1 MLTMLTVKPIIQER
15 FPFLL
20 LSKGSR
26 RYRRRHTWKFQ
37 IHLWLGKKHLA
48 LKREKS
54 SILLPKAPVAPRT
67 WILKKILVQ
76 VADCSRHMYQTYT
89 QKQKCKS
96 FLTCATIRSSR
107 RWANSYQNI
116 GMFANRA
123 ARGPG
128 GIWLDLSIYV
138 FWAGRWNIR
147 THKEI

>member
-37 IHLWLGKKHLA
+37 IHLWLGKKTVGFET
-48 LKREKS
+48 REKFNS
-54 SILLPKAPVAPRT
+54 FTKGSGRT
-67 WILKKILVQ
+67 SDLDPEK
-76 VADCSRHMYQTYT
+76 DFSPGSRLYQTCVSDIHP
-89 QKQKCKS
+89 KRKNVN
-96 FLTCATIRSSR
+96 FITCATIRSSR

-128 GIWLDLSIYV
+128 GIGLDWIYPLICI
-138 FWAGRWNIR
+138 FQEFFA
-147 THKEI
+147 